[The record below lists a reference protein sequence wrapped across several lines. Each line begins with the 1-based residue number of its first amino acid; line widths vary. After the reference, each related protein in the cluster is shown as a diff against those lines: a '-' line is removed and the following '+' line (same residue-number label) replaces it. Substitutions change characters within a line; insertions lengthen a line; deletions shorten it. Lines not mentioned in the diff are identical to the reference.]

1 MKFEKIYE
9 DSQLPIIKTEFSA
22 GLDFYSRE
30 NVDIKPQKTVVVG
43 LGVRSVFD
51 ESEFQDGNNK
61 FFLLELRSSLRMQG
75 LTALGSGII
84 DMDYLG
90 EWKEVICNLSNNIY
104 TIKKRDRIAQA
115 VMMSHMTGTLNEY
128 KTFDTRKG
136 GFGSTGE

>member
-104 TIKKRDRIAQA
+104 TIKKGDRIAQA